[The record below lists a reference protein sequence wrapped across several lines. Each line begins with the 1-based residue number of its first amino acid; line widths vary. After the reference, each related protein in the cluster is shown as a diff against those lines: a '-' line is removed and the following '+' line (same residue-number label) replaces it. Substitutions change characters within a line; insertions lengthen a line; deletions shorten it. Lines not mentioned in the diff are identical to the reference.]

1 MLFRSTPRAAVAKFA
16 AKGKNLPKKDLG
28 MIAMAYGYVYVARV
42 AMGAN
47 DQHTLKAFLEAEAY
61 DGPSLI
67 IAYSHCIAHGID
79 MRKGLDQQ
87 KAAVNSGFWPLY
99 RYNPALAD
107 EGKNPLTID
116 SREPT
121 IPLEDYVYNE
131 TRYRMLVQADE
142 SRAEM
147 LLKSAKE
154 DVRKRLDLYRQMA
167 AIQYK
172 ADE

>member
-1 MLFRSTPRAAVAKFA
+1 
-16 AKGKNLPKKDLG
+16 DLG

-42 AMGAN
+42 AMGSN

-61 DGPSLI
+61 EGPSLI

-99 RYNPALAD
+99 RYNPALVD
-107 EGKNPLTID
+107 EGKNPLSID
-116 SREPT
+116 SREPS

-142 SRAEM
+142 GRAE
-147 LLKSAKE
+147 
-154 DVRKRLDLYRQMA
+154 
-167 AIQYK
+167 
-172 ADE
+172 